1 MSTVVLCTNRDA
13 FAYEARLIR
22 LANPHHVPLVLADV
36 VYSDEPFRTVVQT
49 FRAVVEPETTRT
61 PIPAT
66 STNQQRSGTFP
77 NLRLGTIMNTQLIK
91 IKACFYMR
99 S

>member
-1 MSTVVLCTNRDA
+1 MSTVVLCTHRDA

-22 LANPHHVPLVLADV
+22 LANPHHVPLVLAAAI
-36 VYSDEPFRTVVQT
+36 YSDEPFRTVVQT
-49 FRAVVEPETTRT
+49 FRAVVGPETTRT

-66 STNQQRSGTFP
+66 NANRQRSGTFP
-77 NLRLGTIMNTQLIK
+77 DLRFGTIMNTQLIK
-91 IKACFYMR
+91 SKACFYMR